1 MAAHAVVRSDEDVAR
16 RMQTIDTLTEL
27 FGFDKVIAEEAFD
40 ALGWSEDISVYYN
53 FIFDT
58 GLAKDDAGGPVI
70 PIDDCPHLP
79 TTASTTVLDPTLFLH
94 SVYPGA
100 TIFQAGCSGPY
111 VDVDAK
117 QPAAAI
123 IKVSSSLDEAT
134 NVPAA
139 TTTSTT
145 TTTVQT
151 CCGLATENWLCLA
164 CGVVRCSR
172 YQHGHCRLHYYND
185 ELHQPHQQPPQHAVH
200 VSLSDL
206 SVWCHSCQKYLSTS
220 TGATGQVLH
229 RLVTALEERKHHG
242 AASVPPPPS
251 LQLFF

>member
-16 RMQTIDTLTEL
+16 RMQTIDALTEL
-27 FGFDKVIAEEAFD
+27 FGFDKLVAEEAFD
-40 ALGWSEDISVYYN
+40 AMGWSEDISVYYN

-94 SVYPGA
+94 LVYPGA

-117 QPAAAI
+117 QPPAAAA
-123 IKVSSSLDEAT
+123 VSSSLDEAT
-134 NVPAA
+134 NGPTAA
-139 TTTSTT
+139 TTTA
-145 TTTVQT
+145 VQT

-172 YQHGHCRLHYYND
+172 YQYGHCRLHYYD
-185 ELHQPHQQPPQHAVH
+185 EQPLQQQHAVH

-229 RLVTALEERKHHG
+229 RLVTALEERKHNG
-242 AASVPPPPS
+242 AASPPPPS
-251 LQLFF
+251 LQLFFESK